1 MNFKAI
7 YDEYKQKTESF
18 LQSVLERPLIE
29 PCYFKELP
37 ESVAYSL
44 TAGGKRL
51 RPVMLIAACVMAGG
65 TVEEAIPFASAM
77 EMIHTSSLI
86 HDDLPAMDD
95 DDLRRGRPTN
105 HKVYGEATA
114 ILAGDALLVLPFE
127 IMAEAT
133 KNEKHAKA
141 MKIIAQNAGICGMF
155 GGQQVD
161 LNYEG
166 KKGSEEVIVQ
176 LNRLKTGALFRA
188 AVCAGIV
195 LGGGGEKELEAGFE
209 FGEKIGLAFQLVDDL
224 LDNDPEADTGKT
236 KGSDVESDK
245 STYLSVYGEEKCR
258 KMIED
263 CTRQGEEVLKNA
275 FGDKAEFLL
284 ELARQMENRKN

>member
-1 MNFKAI
+1 MNFKAVF
-7 YDEYKQKTESF
+7 DEYRKATEEF
-18 LQSVLERPLIE
+18 LNSVLERPLPE
-29 PCYFKELP
+29 PCYFKELT
-37 ESVAYSL
+37 ESVKYSL

-51 RPVMLIAACVMAGG
+51 RPVMLIASCVMAGG
-65 TVEEAIPFASAM
+65 TVKEALPFAAAM

-105 HKVYGEATA
+105 HKVFGEATA

-127 IMAEAT
+127 IMSEAICD
-133 KNEKHAKA
+133 KKQASA

-155 GGQQVD
+155 GGQQID

-166 KKGSEEVIVQ
+166 KKASEEVIVQ

-195 LGGGGEKELEAGFE
+195 LGGGGEKELEAGIE

-236 KGSDVESDK
+236 KGSDIESDK

-258 KMIED
+258 QMIKE
-263 CTRQGEEVLKNA
+263 CTERGEEVLKDA
-275 FGDKAEFLL
+275 FGDKAEFLI
-284 ELARQMENRKN
+284 ELAKQMEVRKN

>member
-1 MNFKAI
+1 MSFEAVFNQYRK
-7 YDEYKQKTESF
+7 ETESF
-18 LQSVLERPLIE
+18 LESVLARPLPE

-37 ESVAYSL
+37 ESVKYSL

-51 RPVMLIAACVMAGG
+51 RPVMLIASCVMAGG
-65 TVEEAIPFASAM
+65 TVEEALPFAAAM

-105 HKVYGEATA
+105 HKVFGEATA

-133 KNEKHAKA
+133 KSEKQAKA

-155 GGQQVD
+155 GGQQID

-195 LGGGGEKELEAGFE
+195 LGGGGEKELEAGIE

-224 LDNDPEADTGKT
+224 LDNDPEANTGKT
-236 KGSDVESDK
+236 KGSDIESDK

-258 KMIED
+258 EMIKA
-263 CTRQGEEVLKNA
+263 CTEQGEKVLKDA
-275 FGDKAEFLL
+275 FGDKAEFLID
-284 ELARQMENRKN
+284 LAKQMEIRKN

>member
-1 MNFKAI
+1 MNFNAI
-7 YDEYKQKTESF
+7 CEEYRQKTESF
-18 LQSVLERPLIE
+18 LESVLKRELPE
-29 PCYFKELP
+29 PCYFKKLT
-37 ESVAYSL
+37 ESVEYSL

-51 RPVMLIAACVMAGG
+51 RPIMLIASCVMAGG
-65 TVEEAIPFASAM
+65 TVEDALPFAAAL

-86 HDDLPAMDD
+86 HDDLPSMDD

-105 HKVYGEATA
+105 HKVFGEATA

-133 KNEKHAKA
+133 KCEKQAKA
-141 MKIIAQNAGICGMF
+141 MKIIAQNAGISGMF
-155 GGQQVD
+155 GGQQID
-161 LNYEG
+161 LEYEG

-195 LGGGGEKELEAGFE
+195 LGGGGEKELSAGYE

-236 KGSDVESDK
+236 KGSDIESEK
-245 STYLSVYGEEKCR
+245 STYLSVYGEEKC
-258 KMIED
+258 KQLIKE
-263 CTRQGEEVLKNA
+263 CTEQGEEILKNA
-275 FGDKAEFLL
+275 FGDKAEFLT
-284 ELARQMENRKN
+284 ELAKRMEIRKN